1 MRLDLLAALSGA
13 MIAVQARVNGELS
26 HQLNN
31 GLQAAFVSFGSGLLI
46 ILLITPFS
54 SQIKEGI
61 VNLRAAVKNKE
72 IARWKLLAGALGG
85 SFVAIQTQIVPLI
98 GVAIYSVASI
108 AGQTA
113 MSLIVDRIGLTGG
126 GKKLISPRRVLAAV
140 LTVIAVLVSV
150 WDRIDANNLSMFAVT
165 AGGIAGA
172 IVGVQRALNGQINE
186 YSHQSFTTSLLN
198 FITGTSFLMILIA
211 IGLVIGRNELSPL
224 PSNPWWIYT
233 GGVIGVIYIAF
244 TSTIVQHLGVLTFT
258 LFSVGGQLVGS
269 LVIDLV
275 SPTKGV
281 SVSAYL
287 VTGIFMTYAG
297 VIGVIYIA
305 FISTI
310 VQHLGV
316 LTFTLFS
323 VGGQLISSLIIDFVS
338 PTNGVR
344 VSYYLITGIA
354 MTYLGVIAGGVGSSR
369 VKKPQKQ

>member
-13 MIAVQARVNGELS
+13 MIALQARANGELS
-26 HQLNN
+26 HRLNN
-31 GLQAAFVSFGSGLLI
+31 GLQAALVSFGSGLLI
-46 ILLITPFS
+46 IFVITLFNS
-54 SQIKEGI
+54 TIKEGI
-61 VNLRAAVKNKE
+61 KNLRKAVANKE

-113 MSLIVDRIGLTGG
+113 MSLVVDRIGLTGG
-126 GKKLISPRRVLAAV
+126 GKKLISPRRVLAAF
-140 LTVIAVLVSV
+140 LTVLAVLVSV

-172 IVGVQRALNGQINE
+172 IVGIQRALNGQINE

-198 FITGTSFLMILIA
+198 FITGTSFLLILIVA
-211 IGLVIGRNELSPL
+211 GLILGRNELSPL
-224 PSNPWWIYT
+224 PSGPWWIYT

-269 LVIDLV
+269 LIIDLV
-275 SPTKGV
+275 SPTDGV

-287 VTGIFMTYAG
+287 VTGIVMTYA
-297 VIGVIYIA
+297 
-305 FISTI
+305 
-310 VQHLGV
+310 
-316 LTFTLFS
+316 
-323 VGGQLISSLIIDFVS
+323 
-338 PTNGVR
+338 
-344 VSYYLITGIA
+344 
-354 MTYLGVIAGGVGSSR
+354 GVIAGGVGSSR
-369 VKKPQKQ
+369 VKKPQKL

>member
-13 MIAVQARVNGELS
+13 MIALQARANGELS

-31 GLQAAFVSFGSGLLI
+31 GLQAALVSFGSGLFI
-46 ILLITPFS
+46 IFVITLFNS
-54 SQIKEGI
+54 RIKEGI
-61 VNLRAAVKNKE
+61 KNLRQAVANKE
-72 IARWKLLAGALGG
+72 IARWKLFAGALGG

-126 GKKLISPRRVLAAV
+126 GKKLISPRRVLAAF
-140 LTVIAVLVSV
+140 LTVLAVLVSV
-150 WDRIDANNLSMFAVT
+150 WDRIDANNLSMLAVT

-186 YSHQSFTTSLLN
+186 YSQQSFTTSLLN
-198 FITGTSFLMILIA
+198 FMTGTAFLLVLIIAGILL
-211 IGLVIGRNELSPL
+211 GKNDLSPL
-224 PSNPWWIYT
+224 PSGPWWIYT

-275 SPTKGV
+275 SPTDGV

-287 VTGIFMTYAG
+287 VTGIVMTYAG
-297 VIGVIYIA
+297 VV
-305 FISTI
+305 
-310 VQHLGV
+310 
-316 LTFTLFS
+316 
-323 VGGQLISSLIIDFVS
+323 
-338 PTNGVR
+338 
-344 VSYYLITGIA
+344 
-354 MTYLGVIAGGVGSSR
+354 AGGVSNQR
-369 VKKPQKQ
+369 VRK

>member
-1 MRLDLLAALSGA
+1 
-13 MIAVQARVNGELS
+13 
-26 HQLNN
+26 LNN
-31 GLQAAFVSFGSGLLI
+31 GLQAALVSFSSGLLI
-46 ILLITPFS
+46 IFVISLFNS
-54 SQIKEGI
+54 KIKDGI
-61 VNLRAAVKNKE
+61 KNLRTAVANKE
-72 IARWKLLAGALGG
+72 IARWKLFAGALGG

-113 MSLIVDRIGLTGG
+113 MSLVVDRIGLTGG

-140 LTVIAVLVSV
+140 LTVLAVLVSV

-198 FITGTSFLMILIA
+198 FATGTSFLIILITA
-211 IGLVIGRNELSPL
+211 GLILGKNELSPL
-224 PSNPWWIYT
+224 PSGPWWIYT

-287 VTGIFMTYAG
+287 VTGIVMTYA
-297 VIGVIYIA
+297 
-305 FISTI
+305 
-310 VQHLGV
+310 
-316 LTFTLFS
+316 
-323 VGGQLISSLIIDFVS
+323 
-338 PTNGVR
+338 
-344 VSYYLITGIA
+344 
-354 MTYLGVIAGGVGSSR
+354 GVIAGGVGSLR
-369 VKKPQKQ
+369 VKKPQRQ